1 MRLPISP
8 SRQERNVRFE
18 ARGGIEPPYTG
29 FADPRI
35 TTLLPRQ
42 PTDSEKKAILYHS
55 SLIKDKK

>member
-1 MRLPISP
+1 M
-8 SRQERNVRFE
+8 E

-42 PTDSEKKAILYHS
+42 KNKSKGSADCPAGFD
-55 SLIKDKK
+55 